1 MNGQRALHP
10 IFYNLSGVM
19 TFIARLFFIV
29 LKFMVITVGIT
40 IMGYL
45 TGFFLEIQPFISIE
59 LNNGFYY
66 LGADIQYHFAEVGS
80 AIGFVGGL
88 VCSTLGIAVRYIVP
102 PLPQSTTTQQVQ
114 TPLTP
119 DEDLI
124 SSIDFSNLPN
134 LMETVDATLE
144 TKLAKRGFVT
154 VMDLA
159 NSKPEQ
165 IVDVVGSIKLAEIV
179 IEEAG
184 QVLRKLHR
192 KGV

>member
-1 MNGQRALHP
+1 
-10 IFYNLSGVM
+10 
-19 TFIARLFFIV
+19 
-29 LKFMVITVGIT
+29 
-40 IMGYL
+40 
-45 TGFFLEIQPFISIE
+45 
-59 LNNGFYY
+59 
-66 LGADIQYHFAEVGS
+66 
-80 AIGFVGGL
+80 
-88 VCSTLGIAVRYIVP
+88 LGIAVRYIVP

-124 SSIDFSNLPN
+124 SSIDLSNLPN